1 MENRMFR
8 YLLKYVGKY
17 EVKTHYDI
25 GADGFIDESADD
37 LYIPCSKG
45 RGELRHTYSPGMLM
59 YYLPKKSSAKSILA
73 AIEGKAD
80 YEVEYT
86 EDEALIYFKDSDF
99 DIWAKILRP
108 SIKNKNIAPFDMS
121 EYYKVKYSIPRD
133 DKTRVTKEL
142 SAIPTKYRKEFYISC
157 IDKFDDKIDFFKGKK
172 FKFREDRQRTQLD
185 KETYIHYV
193 GLWDNFIRFLRKE
206 IRNYAC

>member
-1 MENRMFR
+1 MENNMFR

-25 GADGFIDESADD
+25 GADGFVDESADD

-45 RGELRHTYSPGMLM
+45 KGELRHTYTPGMLM
-59 YYLPKKSSAKSILA
+59 YYLPKKSSAKSILT

-108 SIKNKNIAPFDMS
+108 SIKNKTVAPFDMS
-121 EYYKVKYSIPRD
+121 EYYKVKHTIPKE
-133 DKTRVTKEL
+133 DKEKINQEIAKINIK
-142 SAIPTKYRKEFYISC
+142 SRKEFYNNC
-157 IDKFDDKIDFFKGKK
+157 LDKFDSKIELEKGKK
-172 FKFREDRQRTQLD
+172 FNFRNDRDKTQLD
-185 KETYIHYV
+185 KESYIHYI
-193 GLWDNFIRFLRKE
+193 GLWDKFIRFIRKE
-206 IRNYAC
+206 VKNYG